1 MITILMLGGAKRVS
15 VARHIVDAFRRAGEQ
30 ARVLS
35 YELDWRVP
43 AVAVAEIIPGRR
55 WNDQELIPDLL
66 RIIRER
72 EVSLLL
78 PFVDSAVEIC
88 ARLKPLCTDTFI
100 PVSSEDVCRTMFDKV
115 LAWRLFEEKG
125 LPQPSL
131 AFDTFPRIY
140 KPRLGSASKGIFIA
154 RSEREVPSDIN
165 AADYLVQEYVEG
177 AREFTVDCYV
187 RSDGKPL
194 SVVPRERLE
203 TAGGEAM
210 RSVVVADSELI
221 ALSRKVL
228 STIELRGPV
237 TLQFL
242 LSPQGRW
249 LLMEINPRL
258 GGGVVTGIGAGS
270 HLTDML
276 AAETL
281 GRVPE
286 PFDGWVPGTLMTRYT
301 QEIIFAPCK

>member
-15 VARHIVDAFRRAGEQ
+15 VARHIVDAFRRAGQQ
-30 ARVLS
+30 ARLLS

-43 AVAVAEIIPGRR
+43 AVAVAEIIQGRR
-55 WNDQELIPDLL
+55 WSDPELMADLQ
-66 RIIRER
+66 RIIRQR
-72 EVSLLL
+72 EVNLVL
-78 PFVDSAVEIC
+78 PFVDPAVEIC
-88 ARLKPLCTDTFI
+88 ACLKPLCPGTFI
-100 PVSSEDVCRTMFDKV
+100 PVSGESVCRAMFDKA
-115 LAWRLFEEKG
+115 LAYRLFAEKG
-125 LPQPSL
+125 LPQPPL
-131 AFDTFPRIY
+131 AADTFPRIY
-140 KPRLGSASKGIFIA
+140 KPRRGSASKGIIIA
-154 RSEREVPSDIN
+154 RSEHEVPEGIN
-165 AADYLVQEYVEG
+165 ADDYLVQEYVQD

-187 RSDGKPL
+187 RSDGEPL
-194 SVVPRERLE
+194 SIVPRERLE

-210 RSVVVADSELI
+210 RSVTVADPELI
-221 ALSRKVL
+221 ALSRRVL
-228 STIELRGPV
+228 DAIELRGPV

-242 LSPQGRW
+242 RTEQGRW

-270 HLTDML
+270 RLPDML